1 MHTYSSSNS
10 LGEETIV
17 RGGLF
22 SWWMTETVVHF
33 LVDLPCEKIK
43 SGSMARPFPDIEVG
57 ILDEIRIF
65 VRDNMAAHL
74 APKEIEMMG
83 ELPKTTISGKILHR
97 ELKQMEI
104 EKTAAGNIIRNVF
117 RPV

>member
-1 MHTYSSSNS
+1 M
-10 LGEETIV
+10 GEETIV

-22 SWWMTETVVHF
+22 SWWMTETGVHF

-43 SGSMARPFPDIEVG
+43 SGSMGRPFPDIEVG

-65 VRDNMAAHL
+65 VRDNMAAHP

>member
-1 MHTYSSSNS
+1 
-10 LGEETIV
+10 
-17 RGGLF
+17 
-22 SWWMTETVVHF
+22 MTETGVHF

-43 SGSMARPFPDIEVG
+43 SGSMGRPFPDIEVG
-57 ILDEIRIF
+57 ILGEEGNVVPRETPKLLEEIRIF

-97 ELKQMEI
+97 D
-104 EKTAAGNIIRNVF
+104 
-117 RPV
+117 

>member
-1 MHTYSSSNS
+1 M
-10 LGEETIV
+10 GEETIV

-22 SWWMTETVVHF
+22 SWWMTETGVHF

-43 SGSMARPFPDIEVG
+43 SGSMDRPFPDIEVG

-65 VRDNMAAHL
+65 VRDNMAAHP

-97 ELKQMEI
+97 D
-104 EKTAAGNIIRNVF
+104 
-117 RPV
+117 